1 MSQQDANGPRTS
13 SQDRYSTATD
23 RVDRLTELFDRA
35 LPFGSARPLDRI
47 QSIKLKLSILILAGI
62 GITMTSLTVSFWLN
76 VRTRYGLVISVVV
89 ALALVQILARGITS
103 PLREMSKAA
112 DAMADGDLDQLVRVT
127 GNDEVGQLAQSFN
140 GMAVRIAELE
150 RQRRDMIANVSHE
163 LRTPI
168 AVIQGNLEN
177 LVDGIEDNDEAT
189 VAAMLRQTNRL
200 ARLVDQLM
208 DLSRL
213 EAGASPM
220 QVRAMDLIAV
230 TQQAV
235 QEARMRDP
243 EPPISVTTPGSLPM
257 EGDPER
263 LHQVLTNL
271 LDNAIRFH
279 RGSHPIEVTITAAG
293 EGATILVED
302 SGPGIPPDELD
313 RIFER
318 FHRAD
323 PDRSTAR
330 GGSGLGLAICHG
342 IVDLH
347 RGSISAANRINGG
360 AMISV
365 HLPVSSVTAPEQRT
379 GEA

>member
-1 MSQQDANGPRTS
+1 MP
-13 SQDRYSTATD
+13 SQDRYTSATD
-23 RVDRLTELFDRA
+23 RVDRLTGLFDRA

-89 ALALVQILARGITS
+89 ALALVQILARGITA
-103 PLREMSKAA
+103 PLREMSRAA

-200 ARLVDQLM
+200 ARLVQQLM

-243 EPPISVTTPGSLPM
+243 KPLISVTTPESLPM
-257 EGDPER
+257 HGDPER

-279 RGSHPIEVTITAAG
+279 RGSEPIEITITAAG
-293 EGATILVED
+293 EGVTVLVED
-302 SGPGIPPDELD
+302 SGPGIPPGELD

-347 RGSISAANRINGG
+347 RGSISAANRTNGG

-365 HLPVSSVTAPEQRT
+365 HLPVSGATSPERRT
-379 GEA
+379 GEE